1 MAVKNLFLFV
11 VTVFAI
17 RGLMVAIQ
25 GFYYPSAGELDSL
38 NHKIASLLSQVQHLR
53 NGTGASSISMGGDM
67 ITHQPPAALSPQL
80 TSSQQPPS
88 DIAYIATSTSSAM
101 SSIRALS
108 SETAKTIS
116 QLDVIVKSK
125 AEMKYAYV
133 SMITKCSKDLKFR
146 VKDRERESVFV
157 CVLFFFFFFFCLIIF
172 FFSRDI
178 SLILQQSHFFFKNTN
193 TTYNVSMCIYI

>member
-1 MAVKNLFLFV
+1 MAVKNVFLFV

-38 NHKIASLLSQVQHLR
+38 NHKIASLLSQVQQLR
-53 NGTGASSISMGGDM
+53 NGTGSSLTSMGGDM

-80 TSSQQPPS
+80 TTSQQPAS
-88 DIAYIATSTSSAM
+88 QIAHFTTSTSSAM

-108 SETAKTIS
+108 SETIKTSS
-116 QLDVIVKSK
+116 QLDVIVKPK

-146 VKDRERESVFV
+146 VKKKKRERERECVSV
-157 CVLFFFFFFFCLIIF
+157 CVCFFLSYYFLFFQGI
-172 FFSRDI
+172 
-178 SLILQQSHFFFKNTN
+178 
-193 TTYNVSMCIYI
+193 